1 MLDGPNMN
9 VLKLKKIA
17 RTLVAATLFSVC
29 FAACSK
35 PAKAIQKLQTTNLT
49 LIRADG
55 TRIQLNA
62 EMAITKEE
70 QMKGFMERKD
80 IPEGTGMI
88 FINQEDAIRTFWMKN
103 TPTPLSIAYISSTGK
118 IKDIFDMQPYSI
130 TPVSSTSHVK
140 YALEVPQGWFVKNNI
155 KVGDILQ
162 LDF

>member
-1 MLDGPNMN
+1 
-9 VLKLKKIA
+9 
-17 RTLVAATLFSVC
+17 
-29 FAACSK
+29 
-35 PAKAIQKLQTTNLT
+35 
-49 LIRADG
+49 
-55 TRIQLNA
+55 
-62 EMAITKEE
+62 
-70 QMKGFMERKD
+70 
-80 IPEGTGMI
+80 MI